1 MNCEFIHS
9 LAELVGWV
17 CLGERREER
26 GEERREEEEGEER
39 RLKVYNGKKSKTWD
53 LQKRICIYFIKR
65 ERK

>member
-1 MNCEFIHS
+1 MGVFGRE
-9 LAELVGWV
+9 ER
-17 CLGERREER
+17 GERR